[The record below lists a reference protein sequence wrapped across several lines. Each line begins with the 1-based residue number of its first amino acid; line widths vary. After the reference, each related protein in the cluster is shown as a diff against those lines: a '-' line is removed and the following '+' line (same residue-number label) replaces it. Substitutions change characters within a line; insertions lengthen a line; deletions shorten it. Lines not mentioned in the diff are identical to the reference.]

1 MLVVEALT
9 QIAILL
15 LIPTIAPSPMT
26 RSHSLDEAQFT
37 AAGLKALGFDSVLG
51 AAGADLNYPETV
63 VYAEEAVLRPAA
75 RAHRLHAARARRSYN
90 MRKTFASSFQLNL
103 KSF

>member
-9 QIAILL
+9 QIALLL

-75 RAHRLHAARARRSYN
+75 RANIVYTLPAHDDHN
-90 MRKTFASSFQLNL
+90 MRKAFASSLTINKFG
-103 KSF
+103 